1 MSESTTAK
9 EIRTREQIAV
19 VDKVLTTAYEDCGN
33 AKYQLSKLAKVNK
46 PNKSNTTSKTINNDK
61 I

>member
-33 AKYQLSKLAKVNK
+33 AKY
-46 PNKSNTTSKTINNDK
+46 
-61 I
+61 